1 MTITVGTE
9 SHSAPGRGLI
19 LMLGATL
26 MFVSLDALAKYLSQS
41 YPVPQVV
48 WARYAALVV
57 LLVLYLGRRLPGVLR
72 TRRLGLQVWRAVALL
87 LTTGLFFSALSFLPL
102 ADATAI
108 MFVAPILV
116 TALSM
121 PLLGERVGPRRWAS
135 IVVGF
140 GGALMIIRPGTAA
153 MDPAA
158 LLVLAAAT
166 CYALYQIMTRR
177 LSRSDPPMTTLFY
190 SAIVGA
196 VLASVT
202 IPFEWVAPRS
212 LGDGLA
218 LATLGV
224 FGGLGHFLLIK
235 AFDAAP
241 AATISGFGYF
251 TLIWATLVGFVL
263 FGDLPDLWTVL
274 GALVIAGSGLYILH
288 RERVRKAAR
297 PPAARAA

>member
-1 MTITVGTE
+1 
-9 SHSAPGRGLI
+9 
-19 LMLGATL
+19 MLGATL
-26 MFVSLDALAKYLSQS
+26 MFVSLDALAKHLSQS
-41 YPVPQVV
+41 YPVLQIV
-48 WARYAALVV
+48 WARYAAMAV
-57 LLVLYLGRRLPGVLR
+57 LLAFYIGRRLPGTLR
-72 TRRLGLQVWRAVALL
+72 TRCLGLQMWRSLALMA
-87 LTTGLFFSALSFLPL
+87 TTGLFFSALSFIPL

-140 GGALMIIRPGTAA
+140 GGALIIVRPGTAA

-158 LLVLAAAT
+158 LLALAAAT
-166 CYALYQIMTRR
+166 CYALYQIATRR

-190 SAIVGA
+190 SALVGA
-196 VLASVT
+196 GLASLVV
-202 IPFEWVAPRS
+202 PFAWVAPRS

-218 LATLGV
+218 LAALGV
-224 FGGLGHFLLIK
+224 IGGFGHYLLIK

-241 AATISGFGYF
+241 AATVSGFGYF
-251 TLIWATLVGFVL
+251 TLVWATLLGFL
-263 FGDLPDLWTVL
+263 AFGDLPDAWTVV

-288 RERVRKAAR
+288 RERVRKGSPSAD
-297 PPAARAA
+297 PAA

>member
-1 MTITVGTE
+1 MSKGIATQE
-9 SHSAPGRGLI
+9 RSAPGRGLA

-26 MFVSLDALAKYLSQS
+26 MFVSLDALAKHLSQS
-41 YPVPQVV
+41 YPVLQIV
-48 WARYAALVV
+48 WARYAALAV
-57 LLVLYLGRRLPGVLR
+57 LLAFYIGRRLPGALR
-72 TRRLGLQVWRAVALL
+72 TRCLSLQIWRSLALIA
-87 LTTGLFFSALSFLPL
+87 TTGLFFSALSFIPL

-140 GGALMIIRPGTAA
+140 GGALIIIRPGTAA

-158 LLVLAAAT
+158 FLALAAAT
-166 CYALYQIMTRR
+166 CYALYQIATRR

-190 SAIVGA
+190 SALVGA
-196 VLASVT
+196 GLTSLVV
-202 IPFEWVAPRS
+202 PFAWIAPRS

-218 LATLGV
+218 LAALGV
-224 FGGLGHFLLIK
+224 IGGLGHYLLIK

-241 AATISGFGYF
+241 AATVSGFGYF
-251 TLIWATLVGFVL
+251 TLVWATLLGFL
-263 FGDLPDLWTVL
+263 AFGDLPDAWTVV

-288 RERVRKAAR
+288 RERVRKGPPSAD
-297 PPAARAA
+297 PAA

>member
-1 MTITVGTE
+1 
-9 SHSAPGRGLI
+9 
-19 LMLGATL
+19 MLGATL
-26 MFVSLDALAKYLSQS
+26 LFVGLDALAKYLSQS
-41 YPVPQVV
+41 YPVAQIV

-57 LLVLYLGRRLPGVLR
+57 LLAFYVGRRLPTVLR
-72 TRRLGLQVWRAVALL
+72 TQRLGLQVWRSVALMA
-87 LTTGLFFSALSFLPL
+87 TTGLFFSALSFIPL

-140 GGALMIIRPGTAA
+140 GGALIIIRPGTTA

-158 LLVLAAAT
+158 LHALAAAT
-166 CYALYQIMTRR
+166 CYALYQIATRR
-177 LSRSDPPMTTLFY
+177 LSRSDPPITTLFY
-190 SAIVGA
+190 SALVGA
-196 VLASVT
+196 GLASLIV
-202 IPFEWVAPRS
+202 PFDWVAPRS

-218 LATLGV
+218 LAALGLL
-224 FGGLGHFLLIK
+224 GGLGHFLLIK

-241 AATISGFGYF
+241 AATVSGFGYF
-251 TLIWATLVGFVL
+251 TLVWATLLGFAA
-263 FGDLPDLWTVL
+263 FGDLPDLWTVV

-288 RERVRKAAR
+288 RERVRKATV
-297 PPAARAA
+297 RAADRAA